1 MENAE
6 SFVENE
12 NVKLRAAKLEDRY
25 NKIVELAHHTAEK
38 LKQNAEGN
46 RFYINR

>member
-1 MENAE
+1 LENAE
-6 SFVENE
+6 NFVENE

-25 NKIVELAHHTAEK
+25 NKIVELAHHAAEK

-46 RFYINR
+46 RLFH